1 MKAKILV
8 TRKLSDAAEEKLRKD
23 FDVTL
28 NPNDE
33 PIPNDKLI
41 KMANEYDGFISTG
54 FDKIG
59 EEFFKDL
66 NGKLKIIAQVGVGYD
81 NISVKS
87 AESKKIKVTNTPNVL
102 NEAVAETT
110 ILLILAASRRIGEAY
125 NLVRSGTWKDQKPD
139 LTKFM
144 IGNSVTGKTLGIIG
158 MGRIGRMAAKCAKAF
173 GMKIIYY
180 NRNKLSSDLE
190 DGAKYFSDIESMM
203 PECDF
208 VSIHTP
214 ATAET
219 TILLILAASR
229 RIGEAYNLVRS
240 GEWKNQ
246 KPDLTKFMIG
256 NSVTGKTLGIIGMGR
271 IGRMAA
277 NCAKAF
283 GMKIIYYNRNK
294 LSEELE
300 DGAKYFSDINSM
312 MPECDFVSIHTPA
325 TAETKH
331 ILNVNTIGLLP
342 KHAVVINTSRGS
354 TIDDDALIDALQN
367 NKIYAAGLDVFN
379 NEPNL
384 DERYMKLDN
393 CFVLP
398 HVGSATHETRLAM
411 SMMAVDN
418 ICNYF
423 KNKPL
428 ISEVV

>member
-1 MKAKILV
+1 MKPKILV
-8 TRKLSDAAEEKLRKD
+8 TRKLSDGAEEKLKKN

-28 NPNDE
+28 NLKDE
-33 PIPNDKLI
+33 PIPNNDLV

-59 EEFFKDL
+59 EDFFKDL

-125 NLVRSGTWKDQKPD
+125 NLVRSG
-139 LTKFM
+139 
-144 IGNSVTGKTLGIIG
+144 
-158 MGRIGRMAAKCAKAF
+158 
-173 GMKIIYY
+173 
-180 NRNKLSSDLE
+180 
-190 DGAKYFSDIESMM
+190 
-203 PECDF
+203 
-208 VSIHTP
+208 
-214 ATAET
+214 
-219 TILLILAASR
+219 
-229 RIGEAYNLVRS
+229 
-240 GEWKNQ
+240 EWKNQ

-277 NCAKAF
+277 KCAKAF

-331 ILNVNTIGLLP
+331 ILNANTIGFYQSMLLLL
-342 KHAVVINTSRGS
+342 T
-354 TIDDDALIDALQN
+354 LQEDQ
-367 NKIYAAGLDVFN
+367 L
-379 NEPNL
+379 L
-384 DERYMKLDN
+384 MMMRYRCSSK
-393 CFVLP
+393 
-398 HVGSATHETRLAM
+398 
-411 SMMAVDN
+411 
-418 ICNYF
+418 
-423 KNKPL
+423 
-428 ISEVV
+428 